1 MAKKGFKAFLKGESY
16 SIGYL
21 MATLINMLAIATTAG
36 ITMQLKVVSIEG
48 FIVFVILFTLLDT
61 MVDLLIKRYFYT
73 LVVQS
78 FGLILAL
85 VGLLLIFTTE
95 RLVPD
100 VYFQTAFGLI
110 GFSIFFLVLRLLLN
124 YAYEKTFGKN
134 EGV

>member
-16 SIGYL
+16 SMNYL
-21 MATLINMLAIATTAG
+21 TSILINMLAVATTVG
-36 ITMQLKVVSIEG
+36 ITMQLKVASIEG
-48 FIVFVILFTLLDT
+48 FIVFVVLFTLLDT
-61 MVDLLIKRYFYT
+61 MMDLIIKRYLYT
-73 LVVQS
+73 AVVQS

-124 YAYEKTFGKN
+124 YTYEKTFGKN
-134 EGV
+134 ERV

>member
-16 SIGYL
+16 SMNYL
-21 MATLINMLAIATTAG
+21 TATFINMLAVATTTG

-48 FIVFVILFTLLDT
+48 FIVFVVLFTLLDT
-61 MVDLLIKRYFYT
+61 MMDLIIKRYLFS

-85 VGLLLIFTTE
+85 AGLLLIFTTE

-134 EGV
+134 ERV